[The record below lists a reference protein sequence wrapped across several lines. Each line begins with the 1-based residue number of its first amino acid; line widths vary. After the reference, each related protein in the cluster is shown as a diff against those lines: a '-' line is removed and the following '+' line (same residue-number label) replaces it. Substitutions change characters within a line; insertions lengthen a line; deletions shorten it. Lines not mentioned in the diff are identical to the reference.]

1 MASTIVEI
9 PQEVLETFAKS
20 DHYHSSFL
28 VRPDEGLEHALKNN
42 VANGL
47 PDISV
52 SASLGKFLKLTALA
66 IGAKRVLE
74 VGTLGGYSTI
84 WMGQALPEDGELIA
98 LEISEVNAK
107 VARENLA
114 GAGIRN
120 ARVVVG
126 DAKETLAS
134 LPTEEQFDLVFI
146 DADKG
151 SYPTY
156 LLEAK
161 RLVRKHGVIIVD
173 NFVQL
178 GRVADE
184 SFSRPPTN
192 RPFEYPT
199 DTTVEGVRMVLR
211 ILKEDKEVEATT
223 IAVAD
228 MKGYDGFLYAIKL

>member
-9 PQEVLETFAKS
+9 PREVLETFAKS
-20 DHYHSSFL
+20 DQYHNSFL
-28 VRPDEGLEHALKNN
+28 IRPDEKLERALKHS
-42 VANGL
+42 AESGL

-52 SASLGKFLKLTALA
+52 SPSLGRFLKLLALS

-84 WMGQALPEDGELIA
+84 WMGQGLPEDGELIA
-98 LEISEVNAK
+98 LEISEANAK

-114 GAGIRN
+114 RAGIHN

-134 LPTEEQFDLVFI
+134 LPTENPFDLVFI
-146 DADKG
+146 DADKE

-156 LLEAK
+156 FLEAK
-161 RLVRKHGVIIVD
+161 RLVRKRGIIIVD
-173 NFVQL
+173 NFVQC

-184 SFSRPPTN
+184 SFSRPGTS
-192 RPFEYPT
+192 RQFEYPT
-199 DTTVEGVRMVLR
+199 DSTVGAVRTLLR
-211 ILKEDKEVEATT
+211 MLKEDMEVEATT
-223 IAVAD
+223 MAVAD
-228 MKGYDGFLYAIKL
+228 VKGYDGFLYAVKL